1 MLVPGHLSLPTMS
14 DALPVHVVWFVRDLR
29 LCDHAPLTEALK
41 ADGLVLPLYI
51 VDPARTG
58 AEDYAARYWH
68 FVRPCL
74 QELRHRLQ
82 QRGAPLIVRQGP
94 AVEVLA
100 DLHERFPRMTVWR
113 HYETETADV
122 RARDARVR
130 EWCRAAGVP
139 LHERFHRGAFPGL
152 ESRDD
157 WSDRWEERMA
167 QPLIP
172 SPDQIRAVA
181 DLPPGPLPTVEDL
194 PLRDEGLD
202 PDQMQAPGEGAAH
215 RCLQDFLHRRAV
227 HYRASISS
235 PARTFDNCSRLSPHL
250 TWGTLSLKTV
260 RHMLR
265 ERQQALQA
273 QPAGGDWQR
282 ALQAFESRLYW
293 NGHFIQKLD
302 DAPRIQHESYIPAFD
317 DTRAGEVND
326 AHLQA
331 WRTGQTGY
339 PMVDASIRAF
349 RATGYLNFRM
359 RAMITSFASYDLW
372 LDWRRFAPIM
382 ARWMLDYEPGIHYPQ
397 VQMQSGTTG
406 INTMRIYNPSQQV
419 RDHDPDGTVI
429 RPWVPELRPLP
440 KGYLAE
446 PWKTPPLVQ
455 EEVDWRIGEDY
466 PMPVVE
472 HLPAVR
478 KARERLAAIR
488 KHPAV
493 QAAAARVLKKH
504 GSRR

>member
-406 INTMRIYNPSQQV
+406 INTMRIYNPSKQV
-419 RDHDPDGTVI
+419 RDHDPDGTFI
-429 RPWVPELRPLP
+429 RRWVPELRPLP